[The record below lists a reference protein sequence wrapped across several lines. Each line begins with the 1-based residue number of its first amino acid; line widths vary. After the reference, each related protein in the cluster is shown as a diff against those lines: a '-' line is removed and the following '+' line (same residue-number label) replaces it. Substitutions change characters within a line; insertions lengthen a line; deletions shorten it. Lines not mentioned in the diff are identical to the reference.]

1 MSTVTVNGT
10 TINLPDNGCWANS
23 ESAVALCCSQLGG
36 SRLPVQNNPI
46 PACTGFTVDPTA
58 ATDSATFL
66 RWNACIKA
74 HFTTGDVLGTG
85 QTSNC
90 EFGDA
95 TSSGTPS
102 SSAPS
107 SSASSSSAP
116 SGSSSASAP
125 TPSNSSPRIAA
136 RIDEQFSRTLIAGIL
151 LGGSLLHVLSSMI

>member
-107 SSASSSSAP
+107 R
-116 SGSSSASAP
+116 SSSASAP